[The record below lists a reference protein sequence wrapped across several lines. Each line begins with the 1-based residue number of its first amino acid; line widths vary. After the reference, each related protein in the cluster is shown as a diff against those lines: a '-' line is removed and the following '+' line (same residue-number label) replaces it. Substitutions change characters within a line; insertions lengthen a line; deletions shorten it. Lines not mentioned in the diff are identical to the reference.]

1 MNELVYLKNDEAMTD
16 SLMVA
21 DNFSRRHDDVV
32 KSIEKLIERNKEAE
46 TDNRTFSDISRQFVK
61 TRYKDGSW
69 RSQTKYLMN
78 RDGFALLVM
87 GFNGKKA
94 HEWKLKYISAFNS
107 MESVI
112 RERSTAA
119 WVETRKVGQL
129 TRKAET
135 DTIKRLVEYAKDQG
149 STHSDKL
156 YITYTKLANKFAGVE
171 NRDKASVMQLN
182 NLSLGEYIIL
192 HVIDTGILM
201 GKHYKE
207 IYQDCKNRLA
217 TVSDLAFL
225 GTAGG

>member
-1 MNELVYLKNDEAMTD
+1 MNELVYLKHDEAMTD
-16 SLMVA
+16 SLTVA
-21 DNFSRRHDDVV
+21 ESFGKRHADVIRA
-32 KSIEKLIERNKEAE
+32 IENIVQRDSTQNCAQCFK
-46 TDNRTFSDISRQFVK
+46 RTW
-61 TRYKDGSW
+61 YKDASGKNSP
-69 RSQTKYLMN
+69 KYLIN
-78 RDGFALLVM
+78 RDGFTFLVM
-87 GFNGKKA
+87 GFTGKKA
-94 HEWKLKYISAFNS
+94 DKWKWEYIHAFNS
-107 MESVI
+107 MESII
-112 RERSTAA
+112 REKSTST
-119 WVETRKVGQL
+119 WIETRKAGQL
-129 TRKAET
+129 TRKTET

-156 YITYTKLANKFAGVE
+156 YVTYTKLANKFAGVE

-192 HVIDTGILM
+192 HVIDTGIMM